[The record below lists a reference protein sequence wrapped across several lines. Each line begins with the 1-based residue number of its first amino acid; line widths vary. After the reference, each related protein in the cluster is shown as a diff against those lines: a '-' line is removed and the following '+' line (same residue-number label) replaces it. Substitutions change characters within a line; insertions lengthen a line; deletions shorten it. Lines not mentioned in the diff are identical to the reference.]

1 MTVLKTP
8 VMGLFRHPVD
18 GAHAAQVLREKGFST
33 IAIRPVEAP
42 GFSKVEKRK
51 GRMKPVAG
59 IVGLGI
65 AVIAAGWTAG
75 HAVNRVI
82 GFFAALTVLFIG
94 IMGAILYL
102 NWGTTRVK
110 RYPRHGGVL
119 LTVECR
125 SGEEPEVAETLR
137 HAGAVQIKP

>member
-1 MTVLKTP
+1 MTLTTAP

-33 IAIRPVEAP
+33 IAIRPVTEP
-42 GFSKVEKRK
+42 GRGKVESASPRLHH
-51 GRMKPVAG
+51 VAWMA
-59 IVGLGI
+59 GI
-65 AVIAAGWTAG
+65 AVAVVAAGWTAG

-82 GFFAALTVLFIG
+82 GLFAALTVMF
-94 IMGAILYL
+94 MGMMAAMVYF
-102 NWGTTRVK
+102 NWGDSRVK
-110 RYPRHGGVL
+110 RYPRQGGVL

-137 HAGAVQIKP
+137 HAGAVQVKI